1 MAHTRNDLA
10 PIRHYGRKHWGLVGY
25 KGLASQDN
33 AQEVQIRYSDYT
45 VITSGIMSLLD
56 VRKQAYIT
64 PANDIG
70 SSFAIQ

>member
-1 MAHTRNDLA
+1 MAYSRSHLT

-25 KGLASQDN
+25 KSLASQDN

-45 VITSGIMSLLD
+45 GITSGIMSLLD

-64 PANDIG
+64 PTNDIG